1 MNLEEIRE
9 AARERDYERDVKP
22 LIVSGSP
29 EPVAFDLRGLAEAMA
44 PKLEALAKQFAV
56 ATEKLADILDK
67 AWTDIVAASETAPA
81 TGLRG
86 EGASLLL
93 EGMIKVVNEEDEAN
107 WDRVADADDTID
119 VFARAKEMLGAGIGV
134 VSGLPGAVAGAMEME
149 KKLAEVAALT
159 GSTVESIRDEVGKLA
174 RTSTES
180 RGMVLDSL
188 KRAALDSPVRIVA
201 KLYADGALVA
211 VSDDIRQHLLD
222 LGGFGYEVKFLRP
235 EAHQTNAVENS
246 LYKAP
251 RPVQIRIEDGMGT
264 PYVTWDVP
272 DEQALRYA
280 RSDFPVQFDFDA
292 RLSA

>member
-9 AARERDYERDVKP
+9 AARERDYEREDK
-22 LIVSGSP
+22 LIISGSP
-29 EPVAFDLRGLAEAMA
+29 EPVKFDLRGLAEAMA

-93 EGMIKVVNEEDEAN
+93 DGMTKVINGEDEAH
-107 WDRVADADDTID
+107 WDEVVDTDDAVD
-119 VFARAKEMLGAGIGV
+119 VFARAREMLGPSIGAL
-134 VSGLPGAVAGAMEME
+134 SSIPGAVSEAVEMDRKISE
-149 KKLAEVAALT
+149 LSMISGE
-159 GSTVESIRDEVGKLA
+159 SVESIKDGLSKLV

-180 RGMVLDSL
+180 RGSALDLL
-188 KRAALDSPVRIVA
+188 KRAALDKPVRIVA
-201 KLYADGALVA
+201 KLYADGTLVA

-235 EAHQTNAVENS
+235 SPEQTRAVENS
-246 LYKAP
+246 LYKAAH
-251 RPVQIRIEDGMGT
+251 PVQIRIEDGMGT
-264 PYVTWDVP
+264 PYITWDVP